1 MLDQGQTAT
10 VGQGQVHR
18 HQIGAMLG
26 HGIDRLIGVLGLCDD
41 IEVRFQLD
49 QAFETLT
56 NDGVVI
62 YKDDSW
68 HGQNV
73 TGSPDACVWVE
84 ACNVT

>member
-1 MLDQGQTAT
+1 
-10 VGQGQVHR
+10 
-18 HQIGAMLG
+18 MLG
-26 HGIDRLIGVLGLCDD
+26 DRIHGLVGIPGLGNDF
-41 IEVRFQLD
+41 EVRFQLD
-49 QAFETLT
+49 EAFETLT

-84 ACNVT
+84 ACNGI